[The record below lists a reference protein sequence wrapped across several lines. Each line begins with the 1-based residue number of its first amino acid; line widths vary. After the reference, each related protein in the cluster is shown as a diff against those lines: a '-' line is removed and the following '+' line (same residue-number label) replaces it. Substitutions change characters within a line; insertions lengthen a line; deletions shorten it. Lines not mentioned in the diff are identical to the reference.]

1 MEEVKEEEM
10 FFSQNK
16 QQFLREYKKMK
27 LQEAAVEEKSAKI
40 RRNEEL
46 LNTLHTQG
54 VIDANGGILAKGA
67 KG

>member
-27 LQEAAVEEKSAKI
+27 LQEAAVEEK
-40 RRNEEL
+40 
-46 LNTLHTQG
+46 
-54 VIDANGGILAKGA
+54 
-67 KG
+67 